1 MKELKKSTLAVL
13 LSHLLIVGLLSGCSG
28 GASGT
33 SSSPGQSA
41 ADPNDLKAAL
51 ANFKPITLN
60 WAISMGASHKSNEVF
75 NYFCDRINKLTE
87 GKITITPYPGE
98 TLVKNTDIYESLVNG
113 IVDMGEADPFYS
125 FSYFPLVS
133 AYFLPGI
140 SFKNSTAATYAANE
154 WFQSDFP
161 ELKKAKFLWAY
172 GMSPSNL
179 LTNKKIV
186 DLKDFKGVQI
196 RATGYAIKAVEAL
209 GASAVGITPG
219 ETYEALLKGTA
230 DAALMPAEALK
241 NWKYGEVLKYTA
253 GVSGISTVT
262 HYVAINQDVWNSF
275 PPAIQKVFEDVS
287 AECVQKI
294 APLWDEMDQAGIAY
308 GKEHGMEYY
317 EVPKETLQTWWDKLA
332 PIQNNWVKEKAAQG
346 LDAQAALDRLKELAD
361 KYNAQVK

>member
-161 ELKKAKFLWAY
+161 ELKKAKFLWADSFF
-172 GMSPSNL
+172 SPLFSLLKGDFLKTSIPVTKNS
-179 LTNKKIV
+179 LTNKPAPK
-186 DLKDFKGVQI
+186 KGRLI
-196 RATGYAIKAVEAL
+196 F
-209 GASAVGITPG
+209 
-219 ETYEALLKGTA
+219 
-230 DAALMPAEALK
+230 
-241 NWKYGEVLKYTA
+241 VLA
-253 GVSGISTVT
+253 
-262 HYVAINQDVWNSF
+262 NS
-275 PPAIQKVFEDVS
+275 
-287 AECVQKI
+287 
-294 APLWDEMDQAGIAY
+294 
-308 GKEHGMEYY
+308 
-317 EVPKETLQTWWDKLA
+317 
-332 PIQNNWVKEKAAQG
+332 
-346 LDAQAALDRLKELAD
+346 
-361 KYNAQVK
+361 